1 MLKSL
6 SDRYNSITNLSHD
19 NLLGYVTILSAN
31 LLAVPAIFL
40 WDWTIYDLLV
50 LYWGESGIIIL
61 AAMLSILLF
70 GAEKDDD
77 NQNDDGKQNDDSK
90 QETEQPR
97 DELKSRVVLAG
108 SVALAFGF
116 FWLMHGAFIGAIR
129 KEFPFETVALD
140 AKIAAVSAVLAVLA
154 VSHAIRLCLDIYQSR
169 QREKLGVNRTQNIFD
184 RTFKLQIGL
193 LSTAFVTAAV
203 GFPWPL
209 LVVVVAGK
217 VLYELSV
224 E

>member
-1 MLKSL
+1 MLNSL
-6 SDRYNSITNLSHD
+6 SDQYSSVTTLSHD

-31 LLAVPAIFL
+31 LIAVPAIFL

-50 LYWGESGIIIL
+50 LYWGESGVIIL
-61 AAMLSILLF
+61 TAVLSILLF
-70 GAEKDDD
+70 GAEEKDD
-77 NQNDDGKQNDDSK
+77 NQDDSTQDGDSK
-90 QETEQPR
+90 QKTEQPLG
-97 DELKSRVVLAG
+97 ELKSRATLAG
-108 SVALAFGF
+108 SVALAFGL
-116 FWLMHGAFIGAIR
+116 FWLGHGAAIGAIR

-140 AKIAAVSAVLAVLA
+140 AKIAAVSTVLAVLA
-154 VSHAIRLCLDIYQSR
+154 VSHAIRLCLDFYQS
-169 QREKLGVNRTQNIFD
+169 QRREQLGVNRTQNIFD

-209 LVVVVAGK
+209 LVVVVLGK
-217 VLYELSV
+217 LLYELSV